1 MKQSGI
7 RRSEAGSA
15 IPFVIV
21 AVVLLTL
28 LGGAAF
34 VLKQRSDQAH
44 EQKATDIA
52 KQQESLQE
60 SKDTPRGEVSTNDG
74 SVAAPGENENADN
87 ETLPG
92 ATTPQNSSSTKLP
105 TTGPADGIGALA
117 VVLLAFTIASYVQ
130 SRRTAYR
137 ATRGL
142 FDI

>member
-7 RRSEAGSA
+7 RRSESGSA

-52 KQQESLQE
+52 KQQESLREPEEAPQ
-60 SKDTPRGEVSTNDG
+60 GEASTNEG
-74 SVAAPGENENADN
+74 SVAAPGEDQNADS

-92 ATTPQNSSSTKLP
+92 ASAPQNSHSTELP
-105 TTGPADGIGALA
+105 ATGPADGIGALA
-117 VVLLAFTIASYVQ
+117 VILLAFTIASYVQ

-137 ATRGL
+137 VTRGL